1 MLDHKTQRLSE
12 WAQSNHRRPS
22 KSRRQSQG
30 DLKCDKDSMNHHLF
44 EDERVHMGRNVDF
57 FCREQEKGDIGP
69 INTKPEFW
77 QILEVTCKPVL

>member
-1 MLDHKTQRLSE
+1 MKGFTWE
-12 WAQSNHRRPS
+12 EMWI
-22 KSRRQSQG
+22 
-30 DLKCDKDSMNHHLF
+30 
-44 EDERVHMGRNVDF
+44 F

>member
-1 MLDHKTQRLSE
+1 MWQGFHEPSLV
-12 WAQSNHRRPS
+12 WRRKGS
-22 KSRRQSQG
+22 HGK
-30 DLKCDKDSMNHHLF
+30 KC
-44 EDERVHMGRNVDF
+44 GF

>member
-12 WAQSNHRRPS
+12 WAQLNHRRPS

-44 EDERVHMGRNVDF
+44 EDEGFKWEEMWIFLENGDF
-57 FCREQEKGDIGP
+57 GP
-69 INTKPEFW
+69 INTKPELW